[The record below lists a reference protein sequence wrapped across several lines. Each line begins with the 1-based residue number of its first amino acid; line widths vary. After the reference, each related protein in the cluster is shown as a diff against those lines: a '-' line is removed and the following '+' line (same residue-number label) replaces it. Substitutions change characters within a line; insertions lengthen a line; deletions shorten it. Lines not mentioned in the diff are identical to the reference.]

1 MQMCS
6 EDEERTHLSSI
17 GDSDTSLVE
26 DGCMHAPLPTSGL
39 DCMDAVS
46 GMMDDG
52 RDGMG
57 WDGGDGH
64 HDGMNVRTGRF
75 CDQNDRLA
83 EISALRPLFLACH
96 VCPPSLVL

>member
-6 EDEERTHLSSI
+6 ENEERTHLSSI

-52 RDGMG
+52 RDGER
-57 WDGGDGH
+57 
-64 HDGMNVRTGRF
+64 NTGSSSTAGLLP
-75 CDQNDRLA
+75 LA
-83 EISALRPLFLACH
+83 RE
-96 VCPPSLVL
+96 